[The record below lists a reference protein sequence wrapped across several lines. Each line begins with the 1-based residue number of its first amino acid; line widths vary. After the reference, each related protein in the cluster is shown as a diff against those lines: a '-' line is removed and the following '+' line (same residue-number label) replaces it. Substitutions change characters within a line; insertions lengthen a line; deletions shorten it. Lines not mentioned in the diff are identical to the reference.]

1 MTSDMD
7 IRGTA
12 SSDAGNRAIGL
23 AGVLGRQQPALGA
36 FSVAGFP
43 DERAGVDVLVAY
55 ARSGANLLE
64 VGAPAADP
72 WLDGPAIAAAHRRA
86 RRAKHGME
94 VTLATVRQVSA
105 ITGKPVV
112 VMSYWATVLAY
123 GPQRTTH
130 DLAASGAAG
139 CLIPDVPP
147 EDVPAWATA
156 AARAGISA
164 PLLAGRE
171 ASAAELTATCRAA
184 TGFVYAPA
192 VAGQR
197 TGYSDGLDL
206 EALSSFVASIRHA
219 APTTPVMTGIGVST
233 PALAASVV
241 RRPGVAG
248 VVIGSPLIRAFIDG
262 GLSKAAGLV
271 AEFAASIAAP
281 R

>member
-1 MTSDMD
+1 MD
-7 IRGTA
+7 IRGTT
-12 SSDAGNRAIGL
+12 SPDARRPATGL
-23 AGVLGRQQPALGA
+23 SGLQAEQQPVLGA

-55 ARSGANLLE
+55 ARSGASLLE

-72 WLDGPAIAAAHRRA
+72 WLDGPAIAAAHRQV
-86 RRAKHGME
+86 RRAGYGIG

-105 ITGKPVV
+105 LTGKPVI

-123 GPQRTTH
+123 GPERAADQ
-130 DLAASGAAG
+130 LAASGAAG

-147 EDVPAWATA
+147 ESVPAWTA
-156 AARAGISA
+156 AAAQAGISA
-164 PLLAGRE
+164 PLLAARE
-171 ASAAELTATCRAA
+171 ASAAELLATCRAA

-206 EALSSFVASIRHA
+206 DSLSSFVASVRRA
-219 APTTPVMTGIGVST
+219 APTTPVLTGIGIST
-233 PALAASVV
+233 PALAAGVV

-248 VVIGSPLIRAFIDG
+248 VVIGSPLIRALADG
-262 GLSKAAGLV
+262 GVGKAAGLV
-271 AEFAASIAAP
+271 AEFAAAVARP